1 MKYLLSALLA
11 VQFVL
16 FCKNVVAQPA
26 MNMNNSPY
34 NMNNSS
40 YNMEN
45 SPYNMRNSPYNMDNS
60 PYNMSA
66 TNGVYDNSGN
76 RIGYEVK
83 APSGVTN
90 YFDNSG
96 NRIGYTPAKRWA
108 MLSGVIFL
116 SLILPVQIS
125 TQNPKF
131 EPLIVKATIDTAVLI
146 GLPSSKAAR
155 KYAQQKQ
162 APEYLVAQAN
172 QALSP
177 VGWRRLYFRTHFYW
191 LTKWASIKFN
201 K

>member
-1 MKYLLSALLA
+1 MKYLISALLA

-16 FCKNVVAQPA
+16 FCKNTIAQPA
-26 MNMNNSPY
+26 MNFDNSPY

-60 PYNMSA
+60 PYNMNA

-96 NRIGYTPAKRWA
+96 NRIGYTPAKR
-108 MLSGVIFL
+108 
-116 SLILPVQIS
+116 
-125 TQNPKF
+125 
-131 EPLIVKATIDTAVLI
+131 
-146 GLPSSKAAR
+146 
-155 KYAQQKQ
+155 
-162 APEYLVAQAN
+162 
-172 QALSP
+172 
-177 VGWRRLYFRTHFYW
+177 
-191 LTKWASIKFN
+191 
-201 K
+201 

>member
-1 MKYLLSALLA
+1 MKYLISTLLA

-16 FCKNVVAQPA
+16 FCKNVVAQQA
-26 MNMNNSPY
+26 LSINNSPY

-60 PYNMSA
+60 PYNMNA

-96 NRIGYTPAKRWA
+96 NRIGYTPAK
-108 MLSGVIFL
+108 
-116 SLILPVQIS
+116 
-125 TQNPKF
+125 N
-131 EPLIVKATIDTAVLI
+131 
-146 GLPSSKAAR
+146 
-155 KYAQQKQ
+155 
-162 APEYLVAQAN
+162 
-172 QALSP
+172 
-177 VGWRRLYFRTHFYW
+177 
-191 LTKWASIKFN
+191 
-201 K
+201 